1 MNNYIGNYTL
11 PTYSQG
17 RERAEDGTNEQRI
30 ETEAPEP
37 GARARVPRE
46 TGKEACELAVPFR
59 FLVSSLCK
67 VVRGRGH

>member
-46 TGKEACELAVPFR
+46 PEWKPMNSQCHLGF
-59 FLVSSLCK
+59 
-67 VVRGRGH
+67 